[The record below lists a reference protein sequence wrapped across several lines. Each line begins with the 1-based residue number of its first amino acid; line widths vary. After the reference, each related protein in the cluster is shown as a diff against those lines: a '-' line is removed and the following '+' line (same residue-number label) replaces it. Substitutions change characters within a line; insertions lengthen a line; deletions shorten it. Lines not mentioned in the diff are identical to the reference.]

1 MSGARTILIVD
12 DDWGI
17 RALLDRFLSRLGH
30 TVVTAEDGL
39 SGLRE
44 AQRLS
49 PDLIILDYRIPG
61 MDGLTLARMIRGDK
75 AIQHVPMVMLTVID
89 QDETI
94 RRAQGL
100 GIAAYIV
107 KPFHVRQLISVVDEI
122 LSGTSLR

>member
-44 AQRLS
+44 AKRLS

-75 AIQHVPMVMLTVID
+75 AIQRVPIVMLTVID

-94 RRAQGL
+94 QRAQGL

-107 KPFHVRQLISVVDEI
+107 KPFRVRQLIGVVDEI